1 MRQNFFGL
9 IINLSSTS
17 GIRGA
22 PGWDAYT
29 GSKFA
34 LEGLTQ
40 SLRFSLVPF
49 NVSIVNVNPG
59 PILTNFNSAVHSHTF
74 VLDEE
79 DEKKKG
85 GEEKRIS
92 FFREDLDYE
101 NDPSLLYLEGKIN
114 LIFFFFCINF

>member
-17 GIRGA
+17 GIRGV

-34 LEGLTQ
+34 LEGVTQ
-40 SLRFSLVPF
+40 SLRFSMAPF

-59 PILTNFNSAVHSHTF
+59 PILTNFNSALNSNSFSVE
-74 VLDEE
+74 DEE
-79 DEKKKG
+79 SGKIKH
-85 GEEKRIS
+85 IN

-101 NDPSLLYLEGKIN
+101 NDPSLLYLEGNNKYK
-114 LIFFFFCINF
+114 